1 MLRSIGK
8 RSGES
13 AESVSV
19 WQIRRELAS
28 SRLMLH
34 TGRLTPSRYVT
45 SQLGQ
50 LSLASFQGRLTEY
63 QLRLG

>member
-8 RSGES
+8 QSGES

-19 WQIRRELAS
+19 RQIRRELAS
-28 SRLMLH
+28 SRLMPH
-34 TGRLTPSRYVT
+34 TERLRPSRYVT